1 MPGFN
6 SKKLFNKKKTA
17 GFNIQFKIILGQF
30 NSIKYSIQN
39 HSWPIQFN
47 KIYNFSLEFQ
57 EVLHDQNRL
66 GLIVLTQGCLPVPK
80 GIFVDG
86 VGGQPNWV
94 HFSQPKSPRGSFC
107 GLGSPFHYV
116 DSRTQKQLLFFDR
129 RPLFIQKFRFIQ
141 CENLDID
148 SKTYSS
154 NSFSTKKSIKKIFK
168 TQLPK
173 NIQLKNYSNFFSSEI
188 FNSKSYSFSYF

>member
-1 MPGFN
+1 M
-6 SKKLFNKKKTA
+6 
-17 GFNIQFKIILGQF
+17 
-30 NSIKYSIQN
+30 
-39 HSWPIQFN
+39 
-47 KIYNFSLEFQ
+47 
-57 EVLHDQNRL
+57 
-66 GLIVLTQGCLPVPK
+66 
-80 GIFVDG
+80 DG

-116 DSRTQKQLLFFDR
+116 DSRTQKKLLFIDR

-168 TQLPK
+168 T
-173 NIQLKNYSNFFSSEI
+173 
-188 FNSKSYSFSYF
+188 